1 MTRPSLTEVLAPPG
15 GRPLRVVAVHA
26 HPDDE
31 TLATGVTLAHLL
43 AGGHRAH
50 VITCTLGEEGE
61 VIPADLAHLEG
72 SPELGPY
79 RHGELSRAMAELG
92 TDHSYL
98 AAGAS
103 RGTKPRWRDSG
114 MAGSP
119 SAAHP
124 RAFAGA
130 SLATAAELLTD
141 RLATL
146 APDLVVT
153 YDAEGGY
160 RHPDHIKTHQVTVAA
175 VADLP
180 ARVRPRLYAV
190 QTPRSWAIEDRA
202 WLAEHVPASSG
213 LVIPGRDDEFPPSV
227 IDDEQVTH
235 EIVDAGAVPD
245 QVRALRQHATQVTV
259 FDTDAGPYF
268 ALSNGVAARLA
279 GREGF
284 TEIDPET
291 GDPLP

>member
-1 MTRPSLTEVLAPPG
+1 
-15 GRPLRVVAVHA
+15 VVAVHA

-31 TLATGVTLAHLL
+31 TLATGVTLAHL
-43 AGGHRAH
+43 ASRGHRVH

-72 SPELGPY
+72 HPELGPY

-92 TDHSYL
+92 VEHSYL

-103 RGTKPRWRDSG
+103 RDTNPRWRDSG

-130 SLATAAELLTD
+130 SVATAAELLTD

-146 APDLVVT
+146 APDLVIT

-160 RHPDHIKTHQVTVAA
+160 RHPDHIQTHRVTVAA

-180 ARVRPRLYAV
+180 PRVRPRLYAV
-190 QTPRSWAIEDRA
+190 QIPRSWAVEDRA
-202 WLAEHVPASSG
+202 WLTEHVPASSG
-213 LVIPGRDDEFPPSV
+213 LLIPGRDDPFPPSV
-227 IDDEQVTH
+227 VDDEQVTH
-235 EIVDAGAVPD
+235 EIVDPGAVAD
-245 QVRALRQHATQVTV
+245 QVRALRQHSTQVIV

-268 ALSNGVAARLA
+268 ALSNDVAARLA

-291 GDPLP
+291 GNPLP